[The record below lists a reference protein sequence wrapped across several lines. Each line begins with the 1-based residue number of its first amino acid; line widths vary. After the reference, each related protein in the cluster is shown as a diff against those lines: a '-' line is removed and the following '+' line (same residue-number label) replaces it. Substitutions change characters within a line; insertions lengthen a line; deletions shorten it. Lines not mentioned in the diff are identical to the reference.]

1 MDANA
6 ATFLPLPNL
15 LAIDFDESEVS
26 PEMIPIETFADLF
39 HGGSGSFH
47 TMNSSGLLF
56 RVTIGELVS
65 YPCAL
70 TDAWK
75 ECRFR

>member
-47 TMNSSGLLF
+47 TMNSTGLLF
-56 RVTIGELVS
+56 RVTSAKNGLRERVIS
-65 YPCAL
+65 S
-70 TDAWK
+70 TM
-75 ECRFR
+75 